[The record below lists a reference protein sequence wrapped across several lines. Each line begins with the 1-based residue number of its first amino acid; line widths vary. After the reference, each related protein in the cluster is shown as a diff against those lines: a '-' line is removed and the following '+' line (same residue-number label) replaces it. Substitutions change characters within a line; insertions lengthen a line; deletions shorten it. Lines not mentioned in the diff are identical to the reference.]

1 MSREI
6 LFRGKRVDNNQWT
19 EGFLSFIYTDGR
31 NSNGFIYTDKAQIY
45 SPVEVRSHDVYTS
58 TVGQFTG
65 LCDKNGKKIF
75 EGDKLYCEARLDKA
89 EMYVVFEG
97 GQFRM
102 VLCDKF
108 KEYETGRGY
117 YDINSFQKTVIG
129 NIHDTPDFGLR
140 EESE

>member
-1 MSREI
+1 MDREI
-6 LFRGKRVDNNQWT
+6 LFRGKVNKIECWFVTHISVGDWVY
-19 EGFLSFIYTDGR
+19 GHFLEIPD
-31 NSNGFIYTDKAQIY
+31 AQIF
-45 SPVEVRSHDVYTS
+45 DGTVYLHVDPA

-65 LCDKNGKKIF
+65 LTDKNGKKIF
-75 EGDKLYCEARLDKA
+75 EGDKLYCEAQLDKA
-89 EMYVVFEG
+89 EMYVVFEE

-129 NIHDTPDFGLR
+129 NIHNNPELLK

>member
-1 MSREI
+1 MKREI
-6 LFRGKRVDNNQWT
+6 LFRGKGVNDGNWLY
-19 EGFLSFIYTDGR
+19 GYYLKYTDIVG
-31 NSNGFIYTDKAQIY
+31 
-45 SPVEVRSHDVYTS
+45 EVTVVCPLPEEGKYYDIEDCYVDPA

-65 LCDKNGKKIF
+65 LTDKNGVKIF
-75 EGDKLYCEARLDKA
+75 EGDKLYCEAQLDKA
-89 EMYVVFEG
+89 EMYVVFEE

-129 NIHDTPDFGLR
+129 NIHDTPALLK